1 LHKDKRRV
9 ITLLENISKIAVN
22 SLQVDNNEHV
32 IKEFIILYFNK
43 MISQIKQRIEI
54 MILCENF
61 RDVEADLLEFENDV
75 KTFEKSEVLKHLKK
89 ASILISEEVSL
100 GYLPKLN

>member
-1 LHKDKRRV
+1 
-9 ITLLENISKIAVN
+9 
-22 SLQVDNNEHV
+22 
-32 IKEFIILYFNK
+32 
-43 MISQIKQRIEI
+43 

-75 KTFEKSEVLKHLKK
+75 KIFEKSEVLKHLKK